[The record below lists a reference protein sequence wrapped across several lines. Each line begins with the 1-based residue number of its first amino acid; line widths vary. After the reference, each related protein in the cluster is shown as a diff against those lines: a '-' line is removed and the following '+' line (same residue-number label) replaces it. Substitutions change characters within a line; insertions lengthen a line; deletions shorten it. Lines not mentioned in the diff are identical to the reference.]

1 VGLSP
6 YENGILPP
14 FATALAYSPRKCIGA
29 TPSVQVLSQAM
40 SLYAIEIKDTF
51 ANKMGGS
58 IVTHSPPGT
67 STRAS
72 LR

>member
-1 VGLSP
+1 
-6 YENGILPP
+6 
-14 FATALAYSPRKCIGA
+14 
-29 TPSVQVLSQAM
+29 VLSQAM